1 MGLIKAALGSIN
13 GVLAD
18 QWKEYFYCE
27 SMPANVLVSKGEKQ
41 VKGRSSNT
49 KGETNIISNGSVIA
63 VNEGQCM
70 IIVDQGKIVDI
81 SAEPGEYVYSTSSE
95 PSIFYGGMIREL
107 IDNGIARFGFGGQ
120 PGKDQR
126 VYFINTKEIPGNRYG
141 TATPIPFRVV
151 DRNVGLDLDISI
163 RIHGEYSYRICN
175 PIMFYKNVCGN
186 VSGNYTRE
194 NLDSQLKTELMTAL
208 NPAMAKI
215 SEQGI
220 RYSALP
226 AHTMEISEALN
237 SVLSDKWSNTRGIQ
251 VASFGVSSVSASE
264 EDENMIK
271 QMQRSAAFKDPNMA
285 AAAMVGAQSD
295 AMMAAARNENGAAM
309 GFMGMS
315 MAAQSGGVNASD
327 LFAMGAQQRA
337 QAPAQAGQA
346 VCPTC
351 GRASDGK
358 FCPNCGTQ
366 MPTAQS
372 KGGFCSNCGSP
383 VAPGAAFCSNCG
395 NKL

>member
-27 SMPANVLVSKGEKQ
+27 AMPANILVSKGQKQ

-81 SAEPGEYVYSTSSE
+81 SAEPGEYVYSISSE
-95 PSIFYGGMIREL
+95 PSIFYGGMAREL
-107 IDNGIARFGFGGQ
+107 IDNAITRFGFGGQ
-120 PGKDQR
+120 PAKDQR
-126 VYFINTKEIPGNRYG
+126 VYFINTKEITGNKYG
-141 TATPIPFRVV
+141 TASPIPFRVV
-151 DRNVGLDLDISI
+151 DRNVGLDVDISI

-175 PIMFYKNVCGN
+175 PILFYKNVCGN
-186 VSGNYTRE
+186 VAGNYTRD

-208 NPAMAKI
+208 NPAMARI
-215 SEQGI
+215 SDQGI
-220 RYSALP
+220 RYSSLP

-237 SVLSDKWSNTRGIQ
+237 TILSDKWSNTRGIE
-251 VASFGVSSVSASE
+251 VASFGVSSVTASE

-285 AAAMVGAQSD
+285 AATMVGAQSD
-295 AMMAAARNENGAAM
+295 AMMAAARNQNGAAM
-309 GFMGMS
+309 GFMGMN
-315 MAAQSGGVNASD
+315 MAAQAGGVNAGD
-327 LFAMGAQQRA
+327 LFAMGAQQKN
-337 QAPAQAGQA
+337 QAPAGQA
-346 VCPTC
+346 VCPKC
-351 GRASDGK
+351 GRCSDGK
-358 FCPNCGTQ
+358 FCPSCGTQ
-366 MPTAQS
+366 MPTAAP
-372 KGGFCSNCGSP
+372 KGGFCPNCGSQ
-383 VAPGAAFCSNCG
+383 VAPGAAFCSTCG

>member
-13 GVLAD
+13 GILAD

-27 SMPANVLVSKGEKQ
+27 AMPAQVLVSKGLKQ

-70 IIVDQGKIVDI
+70 IIVDQGRIVDI
-81 SAEPGEYVYSTSSE
+81 SAEPGEYVYSISSE
-95 PSIFYGGMIREL
+95 PSIFYGAMAREL
-107 IDNGIARFGFGGQ
+107 IDNGIKRFGFGGQ
-120 PGKDQR
+120 PAKDQR
-126 VYFINTKEIPGNRYG
+126 VYFINTKEITGNKYG

-151 DRNVGLDLDISI
+151 DRNVGLDVDISI
-163 RIHGEYSYRICN
+163 RIHGEYSYRISN

-186 VSGNYTRE
+186 VAGTYTRD

-208 NPAMAKI
+208 NPAMARI

-237 SVLSDKWSNTRGIQ
+237 SILSDKWSNTRGIE
-251 VASFGVSSVSASE
+251 VASFGVSSVTASE

-271 QMQRSAAFKDPNMA
+271 QMQRSGAFRDPSMA
-285 AAAMVGAQSD
+285 AATMVGAQSD
-295 AMMAAARNENGAAM
+295 AMMAAARNQNGAAM
-309 GFMGMS
+309 GFMGMN
-315 MAAQSGGVNASD
+315 MAAQAGGVNAAD
-327 LFAMGAQQRA
+327 LYAMGAQAKAPATNGGQRA
-337 QAPAQAGQA
+337 
-346 VCPTC
+346 CPTC
-351 GRASDGK
+351 GQLSDGK
-358 FCPNCGTQ
+358 FCPSCGTQ
-366 MPTAQS
+366 MPTAQA
-372 KGGFCSNCGSP
+372 KGGYCPQCGSQ
-383 VAPGAAFCSNCG
+383 VAGGAAFCSSCG
-395 NKL
+395 HRL